1 MYLYLTD
8 LCDQNQKEKLIGKI
22 GYTGYINTREFGLEY
37 KLSCNVYL
45 LGYKIV
51 NGRWEE
57 EIFHTKMNE
66 KFPELIVT
74 HYNKYNIKI
83 KELYYIEPKLMNQ
96 FHVYDVPLPINLE
109 QERTKQKSLD
119 KIIEE
124 EKTKQI
130 ENQFREQTKQEEEKT
145 KQKELDLKKIIHEIE
160 LVKLQIE
167 LAKINQSK

>member
-1 MYLYLTD
+1 
-8 LCDQNQKEKLIGKI
+8 
-22 GYTGYINTREFGLEY
+22 
-37 KLSCNVYL
+37 
-45 LGYKIV
+45 
-51 NGRWEE
+51 
-57 EIFHTKMNE
+57 MNE

-145 KQKELDLKKIIHEIE
+145 KQIENQFREQTKQEEEKTKQKELDLKKIIHEIE